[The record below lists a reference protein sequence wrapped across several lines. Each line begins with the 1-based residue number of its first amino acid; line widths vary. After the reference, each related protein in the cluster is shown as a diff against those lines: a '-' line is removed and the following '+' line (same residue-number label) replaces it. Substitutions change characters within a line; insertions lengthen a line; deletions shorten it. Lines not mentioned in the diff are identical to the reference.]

1 MDASAKAAAANRAR
15 QMIVNRLTA
24 QVRSQ
29 FAARLHAALNPGVA
43 GVFRFSY
50 YELYEEQLRPLEIWD
65 PVTTQSQLEGEGVA
79 TSGTTATENVAT
91 RIRQQAG
98 GGVGTVKT
106 LTFPATPTAAGAAYV
121 AAGDKNVKVPAGGPV
136 NLNTTPNCVFP
147 SRQTI
152 TSGVYPLSV
161 RLLAFVPKNR
171 LARPEVVNYLS
182 YYLGQGQDTVA
193 AQRLVPLDDKL
204 REQEYQ
210 ALTGHPLPQS
220 VLQSG
225 QAPPG
230 PLAAAANAAPTVPT
244 APVAAPSSAASPSGT
259 SSAGASGSSGTAP
272 STNGTVV
279 TPNASSSGVP
289 GVG

>member
-1 MDASAKAAAANRAR
+1 
-15 QMIVNRLTA
+15 
-24 QVRSQ
+24 
-29 FAARLHAALNPGVA
+29 
-43 GVFRFSY
+43 
-50 YELYEEQLRPLEIWD
+50 
-65 PVTTQSQLEGEGVA
+65 
-79 TSGTTATENVAT
+79 
-91 RIRQQAG
+91 
-98 GGVGTVKT
+98 
-106 LTFPATPTAAGAAYV
+106 V

-136 NLNTTPNCVFP
+136 NLNTTPNCIFP

-161 RLLAFVPKNR
+161 RLLAYVPKGR
-171 LARPEVVNYLS
+171 LARPEVINYLS

-220 VLQSG
+220 VLESG

-244 APVAAPSSAASPSGT
+244 APVASGSPAATSSSGSSSVGSSSAGT
-259 SSAGASGSSGTAP
+259 SSAGTAGAGAPSSSGAPTA
-272 STNGTVV
+272 NGTVV
-279 TPNASSSGVP
+279 TSGASSSGVP

>member
-1 MDASAKAAAANRAR
+1 
-15 QMIVNRLTA
+15 
-24 QVRSQ
+24 
-29 FAARLHAALNPGVA
+29 
-43 GVFRFSY
+43 
-50 YELYEEQLRPLEIWD
+50 
-65 PVTTQSQLEGEGVA
+65 
-79 TSGTTATENVAT
+79 
-91 RIRQQAG
+91 
-98 GGVGTVKT
+98 
-106 LTFPATPTAAGAAYV
+106 V
-121 AAGDKNVKVPAGGPV
+121 AAGEKNVKVPAGGPV

-161 RLLAFVPKNR
+161 RLLAFVPKSR
-171 LARPEVVNYLS
+171 LARPEVINYLS

-225 QAPPG
+225 QSPPG
-230 PLAAAANAAPTVPT
+230 PLAAAANAAPTVPV
-244 APVAAPSSAASPSGT
+244 APAGGTSPAGT
-259 SSAGASGSSGTAP
+259 SSAGTSLAGASGAGTSAAGTSGAGAAPASGAAPTA
-272 STNGTVV
+272 NGTVV
-279 TPNASSSGVP
+279 TSGAPSSGVP